1 MPSRHRPLRPG
12 DVLRAGRGLTRYR
25 LDEDYVDFLR
35 VHFDTEA
42 PGLGHVV
49 EILDDGMVIQ
59 VWGHLFTTP
68 ELATAPHLRPLNR
81 IERLLAPQRL
91 GEFILR
97 REVRAGRV
105 VMDTSRSRSRQWLMR
120 LWLRRTRA
128 DLPILEA
135 LGGRIRPPV
144 LRRLKS
150 RLFNRLARLGI
161 MPGMSGALDHGMLI
175 DRIGVTVELAY
186 SGRDRG
192 LWLDR
197 ILLHKNHS
205 IHLVGIDRD
214 NGEQRTFRLDRVTR
228 LSVPP
233 LGEVEP
239 GCLYWE
245 LQSLCRSRE
254 GWLWSWNRHQA
265 DLGRPPGPAIG
276 PLWRAFSRSIM
287 IVAAIG
293 AMPGSIAKLVPA
305 TYQTSK
311 RRVEQRLRALHAAC
325 RRLAG
330 KYGRRETPTA
340 DMPSWRRR
348 LLRAITTVEA
358 GGVDQISCLL
368 PMNGL
373 RTDARLSHAY
383 LRHLMELTLAD
394 AMADPAGHPLAPQL
408 LTEAL
413 ALASGLPRQA
423 SASEWRAAF
432 ALLERLRGL
441 QPGMKRISIHATRRA
456 GRDSR
461 LLLCECF
468 LNAVYDGDKTVT
480 GSPNQYFFYRT
491 SAHFI
496 ARWDDL
502 RYRVDASS
510 APRLKAIADWW
521 DTALAARAAALRK
534 TGRISRLR
542 RLWRR

>member
-1 MPSRHRPLRPG
+1 
-12 DVLRAGRGLTRYR
+12 
-25 LDEDYVDFLR
+25 
-35 VHFDTEA
+35 
-42 PGLGHVV
+42 
-49 EILDDGMVIQ
+49 
-59 VWGHLFTTP
+59 
-68 ELATAPHLRPLNR
+68 
-81 IERLLAPQRL
+81 
-91 GEFILR
+91 
-97 REVRAGRV
+97 
-105 VMDTSRSRSRQWLMR
+105 MR

-161 MPGMSGALDHGMLI
+161 MPGMSGFLDHGMLI
-175 DRIGVTVELAY
+175 DRIGVTVELSY
-186 SGRDRG
+186 SGRDRS

-205 IHLVGIDRD
+205 IHLVGIDWD

-254 GWLWSWNRHQA
+254 GWLWYWNRHQA

-293 AMPGSIAKLVPA
+293 AIPKAILKKVPNA
-305 TYQTSK
+305 CRASTI
-311 RRVEQRLRALHAAC
+311 RAEIHLRALQAAC
-325 RRLAG
+325 RRPLG
-330 KYGRRETPTA
+330 KYRRHGTPITETP
-340 DMPSWRRR
+340 PWRRR
-348 LLRAITTVEA
+348 LLRAIATVEA
-358 GGVDQISCLL
+358 GGVDQITCLL
-368 PMNGL
+368 PMNAL
-373 RTDARLSHAY
+373 LSDARLSHAY
-383 LRHLMELTLAD
+383 LRRLIELTLTD
-394 AMADPAGHPLAPQL
+394 AMADPAGHPHAPRL
-408 LTEAL
+408 LSEAL

-423 SASEWRAAF
+423 SASEWRAVF
-432 ALLERLRGL
+432 TLLERLRGL

-468 LNAVYDGDKTVT
+468 LNAVYYGDNTVT
-480 GSPNQYFFYRT
+480 GSPNQYFF
-491 SAHFI
+491 
-496 ARWDDL
+496 
-502 RYRVDASS
+502 
-510 APRLKAIADWW
+510 
-521 DTALAARAAALRK
+521 
-534 TGRISRLR
+534 
-542 RLWRR
+542 